1 MKVRVLP
8 FLIATLFIVLG
19 FSRENAVAENAAA
32 SGATSVLKWK
42 DGKKAVFLLMFDDS
56 APSAVKTI
64 IPELKKRGMTG
75 TFYVVPGGGPFKAA
89 QKAWE
94 TELPGPGIVYA
105 NHTFTHK
112 GTTTPEQLDEELAK
126 CNEGIAKC
134 YPGLKQARLISFGK
148 PGGVPWTLPKEQ
160 FAAALAKHH
169 LIDRPPFKGYPMSYK
184 TTEAMLA
191 LVDTALAKGE
201 MEYNVF
207 HGVGGDWLVTP
218 TEVFTAL
225 LDKLEA
231 RKDDVWVTDAIS
243 WHQYAAERKSA
254 EVKVLEAG
262 KDRIRIR
269 LTSKEDPAFYDLPLT
284 LSTQVPPEWKQC
296 RVTQGGKS
304 IPAQM
309 GALLRVV
316 PAAGGTVR
324 YSAIP
329 SAEEIMIQ
337 PVAEDKR

>member
-1 MKVRVLP
+1 MKRLHLSRILTAL
-8 FLIATLFIVLG
+8 FLFLG
-19 FSRENAVAENAAA
+19 VSQGNAAPVNA
-32 SGATSVLKWK
+32 PAAGPGATTVLKWK

-56 APSAVKTI
+56 APSAMKTV

-75 TFYVVPGGGPFKAA
+75 TFYVVPGGGPFMGSK
-89 QKAWE
+89 KSWE

-112 GTTTPEQLDEELAK
+112 GATTAAQLDEELAK
-126 CNEGIAKC
+126 CNDGIAKC
-134 YPGLKQARLISFGK
+134 YPGLKQPRLISFGK
-148 PGGVPWTLPKEQ
+148 PGGVPWTVTKDELNT
-160 FAAALAKHH
+160 ALAKYN
-169 LIDRPPFKGYPMSYK
+169 LIDRPPFKGYPINYK

-191 LVDTALAKGE
+191 LVDTALTKGE

-218 TEVFTAL
+218 LEVFTAL

-231 RKDDVWVTDAIS
+231 NKDQLWVTDAIS
-243 WHQYAAERKSA
+243 WHQYAAERKGT

-269 LTSKEDPAFYDLPLT
+269 LTSPENPALYDLPLT
-284 LSTQVPPEWKQC
+284 LSTQVPREWKQC
-296 RVTQGGKS
+296 RVTQGSKS
-304 IPAQM
+304 TI
-309 GALLRVV
+309 V

-324 YSAIP
+324 YSALP
-329 SAEEIMIQ
+329 GAEEITLQ
-337 PVAEDKR
+337 PAGGE

>member
-1 MKVRVLP
+1 MKSSL
-8 FLIATLFIVLG
+8 LFRSLAILLLG
-19 FSRENAVAENAAA
+19 LGVSHGNAAPVDSPVA
-32 SGATSVLKWK
+32 SSGVTTVLKWK

-56 APSAVKTI
+56 APSAMKTV
-64 IPELKKRGMTG
+64 IPELKKRGMSG
-75 TFYVVPGGGPFKAA
+75 TFYVVPGGGPYKAA

-94 TELPGPGIVYA
+94 TDLPGPGIIYA

-112 GTTTPEQLDEELAK
+112 GATTSAQLDEELAK

-134 YPGLKQARLISFGK
+134 YPGLKQPRLISFGK
-148 PGGVPWTLPKEQ
+148 PGGVPWTVTKDELNT
-160 FAAALAKHH
+160 ALAKYN
-169 LIDRPPFKGYPMSYK
+169 LIDRPPFKGYPINYK

-218 TEVFTAL
+218 LDVFTAL

-231 RKDDVWVTDAIS
+231 NKEQLWVTDAIS
-243 WHQYAAERKSA
+243 WHQYAAERKGA
-254 EVKVLEAG
+254 EVKVLEVS
-262 KDRIRIR
+262 KSRIRIR
-269 LTSKEDPAFYDLPLT
+269 LTSKEDPVFYDLPLT

-304 IPAQM
+304 TTI
-309 GALLRVV
+309 
-316 PAAGGTVR
+316 PAAGGVVR
-324 YSAIP
+324 YTAVP
-329 SAEEIMIQ
+329 GAEEIMLQ
-337 PVAEDKR
+337 PAAGG